1 MPLLSGTSDA
11 AIHENIRELMHA
23 GHPQDQAI
31 AAAYAH
37 ARRQKDG
44 ARHLK
49 TAKRPSLSPSHPF
62 NGRKAP
68 ANRRL
73 AGTAL
78 PTPSDVPETTA
89 EKGDQ

>member
-44 ARHLK
+44 ITHLK
-49 TAKRPSLSPSHPF
+49 TAKRPSLSPTHPF
-62 NGRKAP
+62 NSRKAP
-68 ANRRL
+68 SNR
-73 AGTAL
+73 
-78 PTPSDVPETTA
+78 TPPLDDPMAAPPVDTD
-89 EKGDQ
+89 GDK